1 MRPLR
6 ALSGTVAA
14 GTVLVAL
21 VVIGA
26 AFLGARRGFP
36 GPGGESVLWHIA
48 VAALAIAAQLFSD
61 QRRGMA
67 AFSGAA
73 VVFLAAGILIW
84 TQWWG

>member
-1 MRPLR
+1 MR

-14 GTVLVAL
+14 GTVVLAL

-26 AFLGARRGFP
+26 AFIGARRGFP

-48 VAALAIAAQLFSD
+48 IAATVIGAQLFSD
-61 QRRGMA
+61 RSRGMA
-67 AFSGAA
+67 ALVGSAA
-73 VVFLAAGILIW
+73 VFLASGILIW

>member
-1 MRPLR
+1 MRPVR

-14 GTVLVAL
+14 GTVVLAL

-36 GPGGESVLWHIA
+36 GPGGESVTWHIA
-48 VAALAIAAQLFSD
+48 GAAIVIGAQLFSD
-61 QRRGMA
+61 RRHGIA
-67 AFSGAA
+67 AFAGAS
-73 VVFLAAGILIW
+73 VVFLTTGILIW

>member
-1 MRPLR
+1 VRLVR

-14 GTVLVAL
+14 GTVLLAL

-26 AFLGARRGFP
+26 AFLGAQRGFP
-36 GPGGESVLWHIA
+36 GPGGESVIWHMA
-48 VAALAIAAQLFSD
+48 VAVLAIVAQLFSD

-67 AFSGAA
+67 VVSGAA
-73 VVFLAAGILIW
+73 VVFLATGILIW